1 MEGMLMKCK
10 LLPLAFLAAALTAQ
24 STGGMAQTDVTVPG
38 GANGANVYCLQAGD
52 LNSGAFVGTFLQTGS
67 NTWEER
73 LKAGSFKLDERKR
86 DDLMVELFDSSRSAK
101 IQFDFVNR
109 TIKYSPA
116 NATDGGRDRY
126 YILSAVDKA
135 NSEDCA
141 ATASLNEAGGAG
153 SGGGGPSAGGAGP
166 GGGGSGPGGGRP
178 GAGGAG
184 GGGGAGG
191 QPSGPGNRPM
201 DVAGFPPRIL
211 LVVPPGTQFTP
222 VSGPPCPGN
231 PGLFLCPNKF
241 TCVAPGGVCCPGVGA
256 CNPGFFCDRFV
267 RGNCVGPGNPRFC
280 NGSQNPRTGIAL
292 HCPVGK
298 TCIAGNLCQ

>member
-1 MEGMLMKCK
+1 M
-10 LLPLAFLAAALTAQ
+10 AQ
-24 STGGMAQTDVTVPG
+24 STATMAQTDVTVPG

-52 LNSGAFVGTFLQTGS
+52 LTSGAFVGTFLQTGP

-86 DDLMVELFDSSRSAK
+86 DDVTVDLFDSSRSAR

-141 ATASLNEAGGAG
+141 ATASLNEAGGG
-153 SGGGGPSAGGAGP
+153 GGAGP
-166 GGGGSGPGGGRP
+166 GGGGAGRPGGG
-178 GAGGAG
+178 GGG

-201 DVAGFPPRIL
+201 DVAGFPPKIL
-211 LVVPPGTQFTP
+211 LVIPPGTQFTP

-256 CNPGFFCDRFV
+256 CNPGFFCDRFIH
-267 RGNCVGPGNPRFC
+267 GNCIGPGNPRFC
-280 NGSQNPRTGIAL
+280 NGTQNVPAQGKAL

>member
-1 MEGMLMKCK
+1 MKWK
-10 LLPLAFLAAALTAQ
+10 LLPLALLAAALTAQ
-24 STGGMAQTDVTVPG
+24 STAAMAQTDVTVPG
-38 GANGANVYCLQAGD
+38 GATGANVFCIQAGD

-86 DDLMVELFDSSRSAK
+86 DDLMVELFDPSRSAK

-126 YILSAVDKA
+126 YLLSAVDKA

-141 ATASLNEAGGAG
+141 STASLNEAAGAG
-153 SGGGGPSAGGAGP
+153 SGGGGPGTGAGP
-166 GGGGSGPGGGRP
+166 GGGGPGGGPGGGRGGGGG
-178 GAGGAG
+178 GAGGA
-184 GGGGAGG
+184 GGAGG
-191 QPSGPGNRPM
+191 QPSGPGNRPI
-201 DVAGFPPRIL
+201 DVSGFPPKI
-211 LVVPPGTQFTP
+211 LVVIPPGTQFTA

-231 PGLFLCPNKF
+231 PGMFLCPNKI
-241 TCVAPGGVCCPGVGA
+241 TCVPPGGVCCRGVGG
-256 CNPGFFCDRFV
+256 CGPGFFCDFFI
-267 RGNCVGPGNPRFC
+267 RGNCIGPGNPRFC

-292 HCPVGK
+292 HCQPGK